1 MKGLRPIQI
10 FRHDSADYFLNYKTD
25 IANNNLMLLCKT
37 GVITALF
44 MCLYCFINLAIF
56 DEPKLIQ
63 IFLRF
68 MALFAGVTVV
78 SFVLLKKKTASFWG
92 VQVLCM
98 LFILCCMGFVISI
111 SVFPFPDR
119 PAVFFSILYL
129 LMCVI
134 FILPIWQIQFILSI
148 SEITFL
154 ILAYL
159 YKTPQAFNYDWY
171 SSVTVWIIGFLFS
184 YLMLDLRL
192 RENKVRAE
200 LEKISRTDY
209 LTALYNRRAFDQY
222 AEEIYC
228 YCQKSKIS
236 YTVFMIDIDHF
247 KNYNDS
253 YGHVA
258 GDQCLA
264 GISEAILTA
273 MGGNLSTTY
282 RYGGEEFCC
291 IMFGEDDKSALAYA
305 DAVMKQVAEQRIEM
319 HTSQTG
325 YVTVSIG
332 VASIIPDE
340 TRSYLSVV
348 QNADAALYE
357 AKKRGRNCVAV
368 RKL

>member
-63 IFLRF
+63 IFLCF

-78 SFVLLKKKTASFWG
+78 SFFLLKKKTTSFWG

-159 YKTPQAFNYDWY
+159 YKTP
-171 SSVTVWIIGFLFS
+171 
-184 YLMLDLRL
+184 
-192 RENKVRAE
+192 
-200 LEKISRTDY
+200 
-209 LTALYNRRAFDQY
+209 
-222 AEEIYC
+222 
-228 YCQKSKIS
+228 
-236 YTVFMIDIDHF
+236 
-247 KNYNDS
+247 
-253 YGHVA
+253 
-258 GDQCLA
+258 
-264 GISEAILTA
+264 
-273 MGGNLSTTY
+273 
-282 RYGGEEFCC
+282 
-291 IMFGEDDKSALAYA
+291 
-305 DAVMKQVAEQRIEM
+305 
-319 HTSQTG
+319 
-325 YVTVSIG
+325 
-332 VASIIPDE
+332 
-340 TRSYLSVV
+340 
-348 QNADAALYE
+348 
-357 AKKRGRNCVAV
+357 
-368 RKL
+368 